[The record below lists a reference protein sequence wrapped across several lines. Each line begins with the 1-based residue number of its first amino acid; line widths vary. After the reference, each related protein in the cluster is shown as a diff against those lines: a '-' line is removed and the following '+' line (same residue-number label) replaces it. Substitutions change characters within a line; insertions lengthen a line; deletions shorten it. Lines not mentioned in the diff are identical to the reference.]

1 MKKNITSRNFIF
13 CFVLTVIFPCSI
25 NTLFAGQYSYN
36 VNNQNIALHGY
47 DPVSYFQSKPTK
59 GLNSLSYEYNKV
71 NYIFSNKKNKTIF
84 MDNPDKHIPVFGGYC
99 AYGVRVGKKLDIDP
113 NAYAIEAG
121 RLYMLLNRSTK
132 NLWDKDRERN
142 IAIAKRLWPT
152 IKSVTPE
159 SLNN

>member
-1 MKKNITSRNFIF
+1 MRKNITIRNFIL
-13 CFVLTVIFPCSI
+13 CVLLTMIFPYSI
-25 NTLFAGQYSYN
+25 NTVGASQYN

-47 DPVSYFQSKPTK
+47 DPVSYFQGQPEK
-59 GLNSLSYEYNKV
+59 GISSYSYKYNDIH
-71 NYIFSNKKNKTIF
+71 YIFSTQKNMTIF
-84 MDNPDKHIPVFGGYC
+84 VNNPDKHTPVFGGYC

-113 NAYAIEAG
+113 TAYAIEG
-121 RLYMLLNRSTK
+121 GKLYLLLDRSTK

-152 IKSVTPE
+152 IKLVTPD

>member
-1 MKKNITSRNFIF
+1 
-13 CFVLTVIFPCSI
+13 
-25 NTLFAGQYSYN
+25 
-36 VNNQNIALHGY
+36 
-47 DPVSYFQSKPTK
+47 
-59 GLNSLSYEYNKV
+59 
-71 NYIFSNKKNKTIF
+71 